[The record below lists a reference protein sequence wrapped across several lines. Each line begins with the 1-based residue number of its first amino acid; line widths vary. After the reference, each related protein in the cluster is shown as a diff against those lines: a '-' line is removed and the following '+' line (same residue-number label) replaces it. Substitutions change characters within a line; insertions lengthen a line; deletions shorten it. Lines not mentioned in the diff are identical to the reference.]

1 MPRERNQTR
10 LTWQGVNAFLALP
23 AAPVLMVLIGSLGT
37 QAAAV
42 IVTDMLAAV
51 GAPGVS
57 GLRMAAAAVIMVVL
71 FRPKLTGMTRARA
84 INIVVYGVA
93 MGMMSMMVYAA
104 IARLPQGVAVT
115 IDFLGPCVV
124 SFLGLTMWRS
134 RLWAVVAFIGV
145 ALIAQ
150 PSNDLDIVGIGFAAL
165 GAVFFGAYTLFA
177 ARMGG
182 TDGGGMPDLALSVV
196 VAALILMPFSV
207 PAVPLLD
214 APMWI
219 TIIISGF
226 IGAVIPYVMD
236 TIAAG
241 IVSAAVVGTLF
252 ALDPVIGAILGWAF
266 SGDELTWSM
275 VAGIVLIAVAGAIIT
290 WRGAQESPDIGE

>member
-1 MPRERNQTR
+1 MNT
-10 LTWQGVNAFLALP
+10 FLALP

-42 IVTDMLAAV
+42 MVTDMLATV

-57 GLRMAAAAVIMVVL
+57 GLRMAAAAVIMVAL
-71 FRPKLTGMTRARA
+71 FRPRLTGMTRARA

-124 SFLGLTMWRS
+124 SFLGLKMWRS
-134 RLWAVVAFIGV
+134 RLWAIGAFIGV

-150 PSNDLDIVGIGFAAL
+150 PSNDLDIVGIGFAVT
-165 GAVFFGAYTLFA
+165 GAIFFGAYTLFA
-177 ARMGG
+177 ERMGG
-182 TDGGGMPDLALSVV
+182 SESGGLPDLALSVV
-196 VAALILMPFSV
+196 VAALILMPFSI
-207 PAVPLLD
+207 PAVSLID
-214 APMWI
+214 GPMWV
-219 TIIISGF
+219 TLIISGF

-266 SGDELTWSM
+266 SGDELTASM

-290 WRGAQESPDIGE
+290 WRGAKESRARSADL